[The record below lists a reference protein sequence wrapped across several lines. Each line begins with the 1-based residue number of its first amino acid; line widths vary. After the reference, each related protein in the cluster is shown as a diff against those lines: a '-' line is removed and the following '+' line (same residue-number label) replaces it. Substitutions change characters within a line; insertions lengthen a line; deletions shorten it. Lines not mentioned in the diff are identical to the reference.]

1 MSGVLGVLQSL
12 GASRQ
17 RDGSWGID
25 SSSLQLGSIFGG
37 DLRGQAACVVVAGAI
52 SFRSPPELAA
62 CGKIRLTD
70 VVDEDGFCQA
80 IGDALDALR
89 ERVRAGMQTL
99 RKLGCKTTLEA
110 PDPRARGTMSRA
122 GKTIGVVIDDG
133 GDLIVESVD
142 GEPLPADQQAALPA
156 PDEATSSDL
165 LELID
170 GVLSSLT
177 GLEPTGVAASV
188 PLSRD
193 QLRELQ
199 AAIEDSM
206 EGDPHSELDDDDG
219 DGGFGS
225 EADSDEERTVAG
237 VPTPVPRVKSPPT
250 GAGSFDQDMGG
261 TLEIVAKAARTMA
274 VPRPA
279 GRATFGEQDDEL
291 ASQTA
296 TLTTRAPPSPMLQ
309 VTSPPN
315 NGLIKRALTGG
326 DQRLARGGDAGDDA
340 GDDEP
345 AQALGKGVDRGGLL
359 DAFDEDDD
367 DIATITTAA
376 VAPPAPALVVPKNRP
391 ALVDPGTKAPSM
403 SGSAPSPSPSLSSS
417 PASSRA
423 PTPIAAV
430 DDDEDEEPTGVHGGV
445 DAAADDAFEEG
456 KTRAL
461 AVDASLLASLK
472 RGDADRH
479 LERLTKKPL
488 SVLTPAVPTNTV
500 DTDRAFPAF
509 SHRPQ
514 RVDDSGFEG
523 VATVTVAR
531 PSAETKAEAERPAP
545 SLSPALAKK
554 SVSLLDAFDEDDA
567 EEQNALKVLE
577 EVTPG
582 LPAHDEPPP
591 PARTAPSASSS
602 SSSSS
607 LSLSPAAAPMPA
619 APASSPLLAAVPAL
633 TSSSD
638 ELFGL
643 EQRARAL
650 EEELASVRAR
660 IKQLRSR
667 AAQPR
672 VGDSEE
678 GAGPTEA
685 TTGLLSLPILHSVDV
700 HEIEPQR
707 PARSPL
713 VTGVPSLVASD
724 KGLRRPDKSATPAPA
739 RAHVVAPGGD
749 GDGNGSGDGVSL
761 VALQGALQELGVL
774 GEGGE
779 TQVAASVL
787 QIAPVDDDGDVFG
800 SGGRDDHVDSVVD
813 ASVAP
818 DLSVEA
824 TRIRKAR
831 PASIVLVV
839 DDERARDRLKT
850 LLSERITTIIEPADS
865 SNVMRVRGLADFDAI
880 VLVRPPRD
888 DDTLRS
894 LGRLKDMPQRPRVL
908 VLSGDDGFDDDPF
921 VDLRLELR
929 QRASDVA
936 VQMIDGLEQLGL
948 ALMPAE

>member
-17 RDGSWGID
+17 RDGSWSID
-25 SSSLQLGSIFGG
+25 GSSLQLGSIFGG
-37 DLRGQAACVVVAGAI
+37 DLRGHATCVVVAGAI

-110 PDPRARGTMSRA
+110 PDPRARGSISRA
-122 GKTIGVVIDDG
+122 GKTIGIVIDDG
-133 GDLIVESVD
+133 GELLVDSID
-142 GEPLPADQQAALPA
+142 GEPLPADQQAALPT
-156 PDEATSSDL
+156 PDEATAAEL
-165 LELID
+165 LDLID
-170 GVLSSLT
+170 GVLSALT
-177 GLEPTGVAASV
+177 GLEPTGVAASA
-188 PLSRD
+188 PLSHD

-199 AAIEDSM
+199 AAIEDSL
-206 EGDPHSELDDDDG
+206 EGDPHSELDDDD

-225 EADSDEERTVAG
+225 EADSGEERTVAG
-237 VPTPVPRVKSPPT
+237 VPTPVPRIKPPPSS
-250 GAGSFDQDMGG
+250 GIGSFDQDAGG
-261 TLEIVAKAARTMA
+261 TLEVVAKTARTMA

-296 TLTTRAPPSPMLQ
+296 TLTTRAAPSPMQQ
-309 VTSPPN
+309 VTSPPKH
-315 NGLIKRALTGG
+315 GLIRSALSGG
-326 DQRLARGGDAGDDA
+326 QQRLIRADDA
-340 GDDEP
+340 KDGDEP
-345 AQALGKGVDRGGLL
+345 EATATRAGPAQPVGTAGVRGGLL
-359 DAFDEDDD
+359 DVFDDD
-367 DIATITTAA
+367 DDDDVATITTAA
-376 VAPPAPALVVPKNRP
+376 VVPAAASLGVSKGRP
-391 ALVDPGTKAPSM
+391 ALVDPGAKVSLA
-403 SGSAPSPSPSLSSS
+403 SGASSS
-417 PASSRA
+417 PSSRV
-423 PTPIAAV
+423 PGPIAAA
-430 DDDEDEEPTGVHGGV
+430 DDDEDEEPTGVHDDV
-445 DAAADDAFEEG
+445 DAAAADAFEEG

-479 LERLTKKPL
+479 LERLTKQPL
-488 SVLTPAVPTNTV
+488 SVLTPALSNQAA
-500 DTDRAFPAF
+500 DIGHASSLLA
-509 SHRPQ
+509 HRPL

-523 VATVTVAR
+523 VATVAVAR

-545 SLSPALAKK
+545 SVSRALEKK
-554 SVSLLDAFDEDDA
+554 SVSLLDAFDEEDA

-582 LPAHDEPPP
+582 LPANNDEA
-591 PARTAPSASSS
+591 PAPMRTAPYA

-607 LSLSPAAAPMPA
+607 LSSSASAPLSPAAAPMAA
-619 APASSPLLAAVPAL
+619 APAASSSMVAAVPASV
-633 TSSSD
+633 SSVD
-638 ELFGL
+638 ELVGL
-643 EQRARAL
+643 EQRAQAL

-660 IKQLRSR
+660 IKHLRSR
-667 AAQPR
+667 PVQPR

-678 GAGPTEA
+678 SAGPTEA
-685 TTGLLSLPILHSVDV
+685 TTGLLSLPILHSIDV
-700 HEIEPQR
+700 EEIEPPR

-724 KGLRRPDKSATPAPA
+724 KGLRRPEKSVTPTPARNAPA
-739 RAHVVAPGGD
+739 NGD
-749 GDGNGSGDGVSL
+749 SGDGVSL
-761 VALQGALQELGVL
+761 AALQGALQELGVL

-787 QIAPVDDDGDVFG
+787 EIAPAADDDEVFG
-800 SGGRDDHVDSVVD
+800 SGGDGNVDSIVE
-813 ASVAP
+813 ASAAP

-831 PASIVLVV
+831 PLSIVLVV

-865 SNVMRVRGLADFDAI
+865 SNVMKVRGLADFDAI

-908 VLSGDDGFDDDPF
+908 VLSRDNGFDDDPF